1 MHIFF
6 GHQKRLPICGTRWS
20 DYCHSWNH
28 ETAQFDPVH
37 FDNPAHITWHPSPE
51 YSPAL
56 IDHSLGQRPIA
67 LTTVGYTTR
76 LFDACTGH
84 LHARI
89 LGSAYPTMAFIRDGT
104 ALAYYDP
111 YYGLRIWELEDLL
124 VEHQHITD
132 GYELMLRGMRDG
144 WVMGQDDEP
153 LFWLPV
159 ENREGLYAPP
169 PKVLIEGSYISTI
182 LDFSHSRLG

>member
-1 MHIFF
+1 
-6 GHQKRLPICGTRWS
+6 
-20 DYCHSWNH
+20 
-28 ETAQFDPVH
+28 
-37 FDNPAHITWHPSPE
+37 
-51 YSPAL
+51 
-56 IDHSLGQRPIA
+56 
-67 LTTVGYTTR
+67 
-76 LFDACTGH
+76 
-84 LHARI
+84 
-89 LGSAYPTMAFIRDGT
+89 MAFIRDGT

-124 VEHQHITD
+124 AEHQHITD

-169 PKVLIEGSYISTI
+169 PKVLIEGHISQRSWTF
-182 LDFSHSRLG
+182 LTQGSAESGPSASTKGG